1 MGIFNFTKREASNSN
16 GLRIDNSER
25 ELRDVLLQ
33 DSDEE
38 LNTELVVTR
47 NNVMEIPSVA
57 SGINIISS
65 LVASLPIKM
74 YELKDGNVVG
84 ITEDNRLNLLN
95 LSSEKTMSA
104 YQMKKE
110 FIKDYLLHG
119 NGYIYVHKPDEYD
132 NRIESLHYVKESNIS
147 FLSNFDPIFKDMKVM
162 VNGQSYESYDFII
175 LTQNSSDG
183 VSGKGLIQNNQELLS
198 TMLTSLQREKNLA
211 KTGGV
216 NRGILKSAKKLS
228 KEAMDALKRAW
239 KKLYSGNN
247 NAMVLNDGVDFVTVS
262 QTSKDMELYNNKT
275 ANNKLVNQ
283 ILNIPISIIEGTAS
297 DAEFN
302 NWIKVSINPILTQLE
317 TALNI
322 SLLFAGEVGNK
333 FFSIDTDEIL
343 KSDIEKRYKSYEIGL
358 KNGFLKIDEVRRFE
372 NMEAIPNIG
381 GLVRMTQ
388 GEVLYNPETDEI
400 FNTNSSIKTQLDTK
414 EGGEGLNEVTT

>member
-1 MGIFNFTKREASNSN
+1 MGIFSFTKREASNSN
-16 GLRIDNSER
+16 GLRIDNSEK

-38 LNTELVVTR
+38 LNTELIVTR

-74 YELKDGNVVG
+74 YELKDGNVVE

-119 NGYIYVHKPDEYD
+119 NGYIYVNKPDEYD

-228 KEAMDALKRAW
+228 KEAMDALKMAW

-388 GEVLYNPETDEI
+388 GEVLYNPETDEV
-400 FNTNSSIKTQLDTK
+400 FNTNSSTKTQLDVK
-414 EGGEGLNEVTT
+414 EGGEVLNEVTT